1 MSKITVEQEDL
12 QPGYTVIESTH
23 VLLGTSVEK
32 VLVMKANNHPR
43 MRLLVH
49 GDEVSVADGDPI
61 TNFSF
66 VLPIVDT
73 TGNLVLD
80 VVHVT
85 GVVAG
90 RSGAQVTIGV
100 PEPISLLAAATD
112 EPIFEADEDIYL
124 LPSTANGNAADVA
137 LIVLKFEVVN

>member
-1 MSKITVEQEDL
+1 M

-23 VLLGTSVEK
+23 ALIGVSPDR

-49 GDEVSVADGDPI
+49 TDEVSIADGDPI

-66 VLPIVDT
+66 MLGLVDT
-73 TGNLVLD
+73 TGNLIVD
-80 VVHVT
+80 VVHAT
-85 GVVAG
+85 GVIAG
-90 RSGAQVTIGV
+90 RSGAQVTAFT
-100 PEPISLLAAATD
+100 PEPIAIQAAATD
-112 EPIFEADEDIYL
+112 EPIFEADEDVFL
-124 LPSTANGNAADVA
+124 LPSTVAGNAADVA